1 MRRLACIIACAC
13 ALLLGLCAPVRAQAG
28 RYCGDT
34 AIPLTENSVF
44 TISGPSTVWYTAW
57 TNNLPLTVKFIP
69 DNPAPEYKPEVEMDF
84 KCPDQFLYNDSILN
98 SLFLPNSSGG
108 GVVVTMPARPALSSK
123 TEGGV
128 FFYYL
133 AMGESYRDM
142 LYKAGIDY
150 NVQVFVKVKFK
161 TGGTISLEPDET
173 LANCMDGYKF
183 MHLGDVVQV
192 KPLDKDTHVVVPY
205 VQWQEDSIRY
215 VWNGTEEVHVIVN
228 NTCEIDPETEASEAV
243 DYFILQPQDTMKLT
257 SSLLKNYIRMYES
270 AAGIFYAKFYT
281 TGTGTM
287 KIESV
292 PMNPPDGNATLL
304 RYDQVTSIDTSKLYA
319 ISFTWDTATI
329 FTTPTDHVFKMYIG
343 TTADFRP
350 DNAIAT
356 YQFHANDAGHW
367 FGLTTEQMKAL
378 WTQATSQYLY
388 VRFQCTANTT
398 LKPTIW
404 DMSDCFKSD
413 KVYEIHRPSTTISV
427 EKGSYG
433 AKYYRFYYR
442 EWAGGTMKFQWNTSS
457 NSACPTYIGKN
468 CSFPP
473 IDDHDDV
480 LRSKEIR
487 RNASWTISATGTT
500 YSIDTWADKVDEN
513 GYLYIRFNPDDA
525 GTMKITTTAPEEE
538 DPAPIVYP
546 AATISVVCDGEPTAE
561 GQNFLIRVTSE
572 QAINVYPGE
581 ASNIASRTPV
591 ATWTQTPNETH
602 SLTLSSGVYT
612 LMGVQQSVQIEVQ

>member
-1 MRRLACIIACAC
+1 MRRLVCIIACAC

-28 RYCGDT
+28 RDCGDL

-69 DNPAPEYKPEVEMDF
+69 DNPSPEYKPEVEMDF
-84 KCPDQFLYNDSILN
+84 KCPGQFLYNDSILN
-98 SLFLPNSSGG
+98 SLFLPSSSGG
-108 GVVVTMPARPALSSK
+108 GIEVTMPAHPPLSSK
-123 TEGGV
+123 TEDGV

-215 VWNGTEEVHVIVN
+215 IWNGTAPVDVVVN

-287 KIESV
+287 KIERV
-292 PMNPPDGNATLL
+292 PMDPPQGGATLL

-378 WTQATSQYLY
+378 WTQATSKYLY
-388 VRFQCTANTT
+388 IRFRCTANTT

-404 DMSDCFKSD
+404 EMSDCFKKD
-413 KVYEIHRPSTTISV
+413 RVYEINRPSTTVDV
-427 EKGSYG
+427 EPGGYG
-433 AKYYRFYYR
+433 AAYYRFYYR
-442 EWAGGTMKFQWNTSS
+442 EWAGGNMKFKWMNSS
-457 NSACPTYIGKN
+457 GNCPTYIGKN
-468 CSFPP
+468 CTFAASS
-473 IDDHDDV
+473 DVDDV
-480 LRSKEIR
+480 LWSKTVANNGNR
-487 RNASWTISATGTT
+487 TISATGTN
-500 YSIDTWADKVDEN
+500 SVASWADKVDEE
-513 GYLYIRFNPDDA
+513 GFLYIRFNPGYF
-525 GTMKITTTAPEEE
+525 GTMEISTTAPEEE

-561 GQNFLIRVTSE
+561 GQNFLVRVASE
-572 QAINVYPGE
+572 QNINVYPGE
-581 ASNIASRTPV
+581 VSNIASRTPV
-591 ATWTQTPNETH
+591 ATWHQTPDETH
-602 SLTLSSGVYT
+602 LLTLSSGVYT
-612 LMGVQQSVQIEVQ
+612 LMGAEQSVQIEVK